1 MYYPKSQ
8 IVPNLYTNG
17 EEYVY
22 AVNSKEY
29 IGHYFA
35 TADGKFFTGKNP
47 NNKPNQRLT
56 PLSSTPENNDPTIQ
70 SEYIPEDYYVINDY
84 YYYAKGINIFNMGA
98 PPPLPKSS
106 FPTPTQKDYEAGEI
120 QRYFIKKYN
129 EMLYIEIDKEDYP
142 KYAKRTQEVNSS
154 LYLPFKLPWVITGNR
169 KKAFKVNQ
177 ASVNRIE
184 RSNSIQ
190 GFKSYFKGRFD
201 QLFKYSKNENLYTEG
216 KEYRLP
222 SNGQFYKGYYHIHP
236 QKGAME
242 GRQHTNTSHNI
253 LIPVSGSNT
262 QFIVNKT
269 ETQVINKSSGY

>member
-129 EMLYIEIDKEDYP
+129 EILYIEIDKEDYP

-222 SNGQFYKGYYHIHP
+222 SNGQFYKG
-236 QKGAME
+236 
-242 GRQHTNTSHNI
+242 
-253 LIPVSGSNT
+253 
-262 QFIVNKT
+262 
-269 ETQVINKSSGY
+269 

>member
-8 IVPNLYTNG
+8 ILPNLYTNG
-17 EEYVY
+17 EEYIY
-22 AVNSKEY
+22 SSNSKEY
-29 IGHYFA
+29 IGSYFA
-35 TADGKFFTGKNP
+35 TADGKFFTGVNP
-47 NNKPNQRLT
+47 NDKPNHRLT
-56 PLSSTPENNDPTIQ
+56 PLSNTPESKDPTYQ
-70 SEYIPEDYYVINDY
+70 SEDIPEDYYVIDDY
-84 YYYAKGINIFNMGA
+84 YYYAKGINIFNLGT
-98 PPPLPKSS
+98 PPPLPKSA
-106 FPTPTQKDYEAGEI
+106 FPTPSQKDYEIGEI

-129 EMLYIEIDKEDYP
+129 EVLYIEIDKEDYP
-142 KYAKRTQEVNSS
+142 KYAKRTQQVNSS
-154 LYLPFKLPWVITGNR
+154 LYLPFTLPWIITGNR
-169 KKAFKVNQ
+169 KEAFKINK

-184 RSNSIQ
+184 RNNSIQ

-216 KEYRLP
+216 KEYRLS
-222 SNGQFYKGYYHIHP
+222 SNGKFYKGYYHIHP

-242 GRQHTNTSHNI
+242 GRQHTNTPHNI